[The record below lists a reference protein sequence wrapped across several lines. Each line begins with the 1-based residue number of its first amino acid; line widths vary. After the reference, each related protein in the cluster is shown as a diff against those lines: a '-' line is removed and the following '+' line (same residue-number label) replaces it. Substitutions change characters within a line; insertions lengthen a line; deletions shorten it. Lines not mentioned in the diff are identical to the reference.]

1 MEHRGLR
8 RPRPGDRHRND
19 DEKDGR
25 HPSADHNVRSHDR
38 APPREIRT
46 GRRGTDFSA
55 LSLRCRYF
63 VVQTLNAGV
72 TFVAAW
78 LAFGLLHIQEE
89 V

>member
-1 MEHRGLR
+1 MGFVGL
-8 RPRPGDRHRND
+8 GLETDIVTMM
-19 DEKDGR
+19 KKMGGI
-25 HPSADHNVRSHDR
+25 R
-38 APPREIRT
+38 APITMCAAMIVHPREIRI
-46 GRRGTDFSA
+46 GRRGTDLSA